1 MDRKK
6 PKNSVHHYDS
16 KRHSRSRSRHHERH
30 SYRKHNSRS
39 RSSRSNYHHHYH
51 NCNYKYHSPVLAF
64 VLLIQNS
71 GDRTIDIIR
80 IQRSGLRDQNI
91 TPIQEADI
99 GGRVKV
105 IGSLQAAILI
115 LLRPRAAALQGN
127 LTKLLTI
134 DTELEEGLRIMRY

>member
-1 MDRKK
+1 
-6 PKNSVHHYDS
+6 
-16 KRHSRSRSRHHERH
+16 
-30 SYRKHNSRS
+30 
-39 RSSRSNYHHHYH
+39 
-51 NCNYKYHSPVLAF
+51 
-64 VLLIQNS
+64 
-71 GDRTIDIIR
+71 
-80 IQRSGLRDQNI
+80 LRDQNI